1 MSERVDI
8 GERTIMADRATTYR
22 ALTTPESLLEWLPPE
37 GMTGRFEHFSLEGY
51 QLVLTYG
58 EAGHGKS
65 SEDTDVVKA
74 EFTELVPEQ
83 RVVQRIVFES
93 DDPTFAGVMTMR
105 WSLSD
110 APEGTLVTI
119 RAEDVPPGIS
129 QSDHEAGLASS
140 LANLAA
146 HLEERSGRFPT
157 GSP

>member
-8 GERTIMADRATTYR
+8 GRRTIMADRSTIYR
-22 ALTTPESLLEWLPPE
+22 ALITPESLLEWLPPKD
-37 GMTGRFEHFSLEGY
+37 MTGRFEHFSLEGY
-51 QLVLTYG
+51 QLVLTYR

-74 EFTELVPEQ
+74 EFTELVPDQ
-83 RVVQRIVFES
+83 RVVQRIVFGS
-93 DDPTFAGVMTMR
+93 DDPAFAGVMTMR

-110 APEGTLVTI
+110 APEGTMVTI
-119 RAEDVPPGIS
+119 KAEDVPPGIS

-146 HLEERSGRFPT
+146 HIEERPGRIPT
-157 GSP
+157 ESP